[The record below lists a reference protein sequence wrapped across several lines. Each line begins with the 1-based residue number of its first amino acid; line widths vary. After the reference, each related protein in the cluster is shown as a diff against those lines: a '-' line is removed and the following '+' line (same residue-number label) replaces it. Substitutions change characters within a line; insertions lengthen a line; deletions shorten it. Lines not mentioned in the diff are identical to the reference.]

1 MIRILTSDFKN
12 YEKKDG
18 IKITRPMS
26 NENGLVD
33 QLKNA
38 LKRNKKVVFV
48 SSDINSTPDSVESY
62 ARIFFDSMKMVGIT
76 FEEYCILDG
85 TKVNKS
91 KEYIENADL
100 VFLCGGDTY
109 NQHLLFEKINLKL
122 LLSTYSGVV
131 MGQSAGAI
139 NMAEHCFNSPE
150 ELEESEPVFFEGL
163 GLTNINIEPHF
174 VYDTSRFNENEKYQR
189 KVIIDESYNRPIY
202 GQCNGSHVF
211 IDENNIAT
219 IYGETYLIINGN
231 IEITKLY
238 GDREV
243 PFYKGRGRFFPNFSQ
258 NEELCCER
266 VTVASKIATVLVIK
280 HDVMEKLVRAGKEF
294 CNLVWDDII
303 EELDFLK
310 SLSQLIPKKL

>member
-48 SSDINSTPDSVESY
+48 SSDINSTPDSVVSY

-85 TKVNKS
+85 TKVNKA

-100 VFLCGGDTY
+100 VFLCGGGTY

-122 LLSTYSGVV
+122 LLSTYFGVV

-231 IEITKLY
+231 IEKI
-238 GDREV
+238 
-243 PFYKGRGRFFPNFSQ
+243 
-258 NEELCCER
+258 CENNQKF
-266 VTVASKIATVLVIK
+266 VIVDSISKHI
-280 HDVMEKLVRAGKEF
+280 
-294 CNLVWDDII
+294 
-303 EELDFLK
+303 
-310 SLSQLIPKKL
+310 

>member
-85 TKVNKS
+85 TKVNKA

-100 VFLCGGDTY
+100 VFLCGGDAY

-122 LLSTYSGVV
+122 LLSTYFGIV

-150 ELEESEPVFFEGL
+150 KLEGSEPVFFEGL

-211 IDENNIAT
+211 IDENNIVT

-231 IEITKLY
+231 IEKI
-238 GDREV
+238 
-243 PFYKGRGRFFPNFSQ
+243 
-258 NEELCCER
+258 CENNQKF
-266 VTVASKIATVLVIK
+266 VIVDSISKHI
-280 HDVMEKLVRAGKEF
+280 
-294 CNLVWDDII
+294 
-303 EELDFLK
+303 
-310 SLSQLIPKKL
+310 

>member
-1 MIRILTSDFKN
+1 MIRILTSDLKN

-231 IEITKLY
+231 IEKI
-238 GDREV
+238 
-243 PFYKGRGRFFPNFSQ
+243 
-258 NEELCCER
+258 CENNQKF
-266 VTVASKIATVLVIK
+266 VIVDSISKHI
-280 HDVMEKLVRAGKEF
+280 
-294 CNLVWDDII
+294 
-303 EELDFLK
+303 
-310 SLSQLIPKKL
+310 

>member
-85 TKVNKS
+85 TKVNKA

-122 LLSTYSGVV
+122 LLSTYFGIV

-150 ELEESEPVFFEGL
+150 KLEGSEPVFFEGL
-163 GLTNINIEPHF
+163 GLTNINIERILCMTLQ
-174 VYDTSRFNENEKYQR
+174 DLMKMKSTKEK
-189 KVIIDESYNRPIY
+189 
-202 GQCNGSHVF
+202 
-211 IDENNIAT
+211 
-219 IYGETYLIINGN
+219 
-231 IEITKLY
+231 
-238 GDREV
+238 
-243 PFYKGRGRFFPNFSQ
+243 
-258 NEELCCER
+258 
-266 VTVASKIATVLVIK
+266 
-280 HDVMEKLVRAGKEF
+280 
-294 CNLVWDDII
+294 
-303 EELDFLK
+303 
-310 SLSQLIPKKL
+310 

>member
-33 QLKNA
+33 QLKNS

-231 IEITKLY
+231 IEKIFENNQKFVIV
-238 GDREV
+238 D
-243 PFYKGRGRFFPNFSQ
+243 SI
-258 NEELCCER
+258 
-266 VTVASKIATVLVIK
+266 SKHI
-280 HDVMEKLVRAGKEF
+280 
-294 CNLVWDDII
+294 
-303 EELDFLK
+303 
-310 SLSQLIPKKL
+310 

>member
-62 ARIFFDSMKMVGIT
+62 ARIFFDIFFFFGFT
-76 FEEYCILDG
+76 FNEYYILDG
-85 TKVNKS
+85 TNVDKAR
-91 KEYIENADL
+91 EYIENADL

-122 LLSTYSGVV
+122 LLSTYFGVV

-231 IEITKLY
+231 IEKI
-238 GDREV
+238 
-243 PFYKGRGRFFPNFSQ
+243 
-258 NEELCCER
+258 CENNQKF
-266 VTVASKIATVLVIK
+266 VIVDSISKHI
-280 HDVMEKLVRAGKEF
+280 
-294 CNLVWDDII
+294 
-303 EELDFLK
+303 
-310 SLSQLIPKKL
+310 

>member
-76 FEEYCILDG
+76 FEEYCILDR

-122 LLSTYSGVV
+122 LLSTYSGIV

-231 IEITKLY
+231 IEKI
-238 GDREV
+238 
-243 PFYKGRGRFFPNFSQ
+243 
-258 NEELCCER
+258 CENNQKF
-266 VTVASKIATVLVIK
+266 VIVDSISKHI
-280 HDVMEKLVRAGKEF
+280 
-294 CNLVWDDII
+294 
-303 EELDFLK
+303 
-310 SLSQLIPKKL
+310 